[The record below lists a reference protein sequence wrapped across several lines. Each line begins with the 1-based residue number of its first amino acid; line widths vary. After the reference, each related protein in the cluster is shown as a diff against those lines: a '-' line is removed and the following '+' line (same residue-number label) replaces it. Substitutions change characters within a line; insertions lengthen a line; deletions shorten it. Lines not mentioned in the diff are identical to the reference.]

1 MTGRARPTDAASCV
15 LRIDELVLH
24 GFPALHRHAIA
35 DAITQE
41 LGRLLG
47 EAGALGAL
55 RGREPRSGDHRLDA
69 GAFVVP
75 ADATPHAVGVQVA
88 RAIHRGLEGP
98 RVRTPAASSP
108 AGGRPAA
115 GGPR

>member
-1 MTGRARPTDAASCV
+1 MTGRPRSANMSSCV

-24 GFPALHRHAIA
+24 GFHGVDRHAIA
-35 DAITQE
+35 GAIERE

-47 EAGALGAL
+47 EVGAQQAL
-55 RGREPRSGDHRLDA
+55 RGREPRSGDYRLDA

-98 RVRTPAASSP
+98 RARAPAGPSP
-108 AGGRPAA
+108 ARGTSATGGSR
-115 GGPR
+115 